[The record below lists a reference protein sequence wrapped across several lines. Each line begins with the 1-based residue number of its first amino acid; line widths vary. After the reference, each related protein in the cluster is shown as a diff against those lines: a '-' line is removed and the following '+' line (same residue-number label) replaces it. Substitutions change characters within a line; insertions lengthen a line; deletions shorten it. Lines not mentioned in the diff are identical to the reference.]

1 MKLVRRALV
10 VLPLALLIAAP
21 ADAAR
26 RHAHAHSGG
35 GGSWD
40 GHWVGAWGGNDPTA
54 INIRGGRVVSYEYG
68 GATNPV
74 EWSKVSAS
82 RISYGENN
90 IVVTLTR
97 TGPNKAHAT
106 IKTGQGDGVA
116 ELSKN

>member
-1 MKLVRRALV
+1 MRVPAVRN
-10 VLPLALLIAAP
+10 
-21 ADAAR
+21 
-26 RHAHAHSGG
+26 GG
-35 GGSWD
+35 GFLIFSFNSSR
-40 GHWVGAWGGNDPTA
+40 GAWGGNDPTA